1 MSDSRPHILFIN
13 QHYWPDNA
21 ATALALNDLAEF
33 AAKSNYSISVISSRY
48 LYDHSGEK
56 LPQFETKN
64 GVRIFRVNQ
73 SNYGR
78 FSHRGRLM
86 DYFTFF
92 WRALRLSISLKP
104 DYLIT
109 LTTPPLLGTI
119 GWVHKLFR
127 TTRFIYWSMDLHP
140 EAEIAAGL
148 IKPKSSI
155 ASLFKRFHE
164 KILASADAVVT
175 LSSNMKKFVSDY
187 AIPDSKV
194 HLISIWS
201 DENEITPEPKSNGIA
216 LLPAEIRDK
225 FIVHYSGN
233 LGLAHQFEC
242 LVQVME
248 LAQIHSDIHF
258 VFTGGGPQ
266 MPVLRE
272 KIELLQLKNVL
283 FQPYVC
289 RAELSIS
296 LSKADVQ
303 WFSLDPNFEGIAFPS
318 KLIGYMAS
326 GRPILFLGANKADSA
341 QEIENANCGF
351 SFSISQ
357 PKAVL
362 STILSLKANPKLA
375 EQLGTQARNYF
386 EQELTKQVC
395 CTKWMHLIDS
405 LEP

>member
-1 MSDSRPHILFIN
+1 MSDSKPHILFIN

-33 AAKSNYSISVISSRY
+33 AAQSNYTISVIASRY

-56 LPQFETKN
+56 LPQFEVKN
-64 GVRIFRVNQ
+64 GVRIYRVNQ

-92 WRALRLSISLKP
+92 WRALILSIRLKP
-104 DYLIT
+104 NYVIT

-119 GWVHKLFR
+119 GWIHKLFR
-127 TTRFIYWSMDLHP
+127 TTRFIYWCMDLHP

-155 ASLFKRFHE
+155 ASLFMRFHE
-164 KILASADAVVT
+164 KVLASADAVVT

-187 AIPDSKV
+187 AIPDSKL

-201 DENEITPEPKSNGIA
+201 DSDEIIPESKSNGTA
-216 LLPAEIRDK
+216 LLPNQIKDK

-233 LGLAHQFEC
+233 LGLAHNFKC
-242 LVQVME
+242 LVQVIE
-248 LAQIHSDIHF
+248 LAQTHSDIHF

-266 MPVLRE
+266 MPVMKD
-272 KIELLQLKNVL
+272 KIEHLQLKNVL
-283 FQPYVC
+283 FQPYVN
-289 RAELSIS
+289 RDKLSKS
-296 LSKADVQ
+296 LSKADIQ
-303 WFSLDPNFEGIAFPS
+303 WFSLDPSFEGIAFPS

-326 GRPILFLGANKADSA
+326 GRPIVFLGTENADSA
-341 QEIENANCGF
+341 QEITHANCGY

-362 STILSLKANPKLA
+362 ESILSLKANPELA
-375 EQLGTQARNYF
+375 EQLGNNARNYF

-395 CTKWMHLIDS
+395 CSKWMHLIDS
-405 LEP
+405 LES